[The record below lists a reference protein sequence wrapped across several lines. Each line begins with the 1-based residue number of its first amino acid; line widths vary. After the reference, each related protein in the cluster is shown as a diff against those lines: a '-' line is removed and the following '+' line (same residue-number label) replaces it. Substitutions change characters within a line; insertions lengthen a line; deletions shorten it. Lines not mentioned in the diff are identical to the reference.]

1 MERDKEKKVEIN
13 AHNGAQVV
21 IADGSATVYATQN
34 NGNEN
39 SSIKEE
45 KFQNNKKQDYIKNWN
60 SRLFLHQDNDENPI
74 TLADAFIMPDFE
86 MHKSI
91 NRIGFSSD
99 DTLDKIIEKF
109 IKYDK
114 TSIMLITGVPGIGK
128 SSITSWIANEYK
140 DNEGVIILR
149 FRDWESEELENGLLK
164 AICNTLGCKKNDLEA
179 KSLILD
185 GFDEIKA
192 LEIKDNLFN
201 AFENDIKDFENF
213 KCIITSR
220 PTYVNGFAFQNYFEI
235 LEFDIDEVEKFYKK
249 ITGNGLD
256 KKENIESN
264 LEVLGIPVILYM
276 AIMSKVD
283 ISENLSKPE
292 IYNRMFAERGGIFD
306 KFYNEGIAYDSGS
319 QIMRNPENIKKYL
332 RFLREVAFKIHK
344 SDRLLL
350 QKGECQ
356 IPKLEFQGKYI
367 SILEFPIKHLFEK
380 SELEIEFVHKSI
392 YEYFVSECIFELIN
406 KTIDSTKE
414 ELAAALG
421 ELLCIKMLYPEVIE
435 FLAYK
440 IRHSKLLHEYDFI
453 NESFQLML
461 QNGMIFYTGKCVSN
475 IIVKEMNVF
484 LNMLEI
490 LHLWGKRVKLDKVGC
505 NYLKINKSEGI
516 NLSNMDL
523 NDLDLSE
530 CYLVDANLSNANL
543 SDTTLRNA
551 NLEQVKLDGAILKGT
566 DLRGTILIKVDF
578 SNAILEGIMLEDA
591 KLYETNFSEN
601 QIRYLANDYDIQEDR
616 VETTEYKRCMNI
628 NKNHHSV
635 SNSKDNDM
643 RKVLSQRE
651 IDELLERLDFTRQ
664 CADYLV
670 GNSYS
675 FYEKNINR
683 CWKKYKDKVNSIRKD
698 IENMEVIEISIE
710 ELLDGLKN

>member
-1 MERDKEKKVEIN
+1 MERDKENKVEIN

-21 IADGSATVYATQN
+21 IAGGSATVYATQN
-34 NGNEN
+34 NGSE
-39 SSIKEE
+39 SINIEEE
-45 KFQNNKKQDYIKNWN
+45 KFQNNKKKKYIENWN

-86 MHKSI
+86 MYKSI
-91 NRIGFSSD
+91 NRIGFSSH

-220 PTYVNGFAFQNYFEI
+220 PTYIDGFAFQNYFKI

-332 RFLREVAFKIHK
+332 RFLREVAFKLHK
-344 SDRLLL
+344 SDSLLL

-367 SILEFPIKHLFEK
+367 SILEFPTKHLFEK

-490 LHLWGKRVKLDKVGC
+490 LHLWGKRVKLDKAGC
-505 NYLKINKSEGI
+505 NYLKVNKSEGI

-523 NDLDLSE
+523 IDLDLSE

-616 VETTEYKRCMNI
+616 VATTEYKRCMNI
-628 NKNHHSV
+628 NSTLQLYKLQPCCLIAFFKAFINTFDFIWVSMFCTKLAKNTCRRICSLSANRNSCTLSV
-635 SNSKDNDM
+635 
-643 RKVLSQRE
+643 
-651 IDELLERLDFTRQ
+651 
-664 CADYLV
+664 
-670 GNSYS
+670 
-675 FYEKNINR
+675 
-683 CWKKYKDKVNSIRKD
+683 
-698 IENMEVIEISIE
+698 
-710 ELLDGLKN
+710 